1 MPRLER
7 PPQSGNRMLDTV
19 ASWRAQWL
27 GLRDMSV
34 PVPSWGLEVTGV
46 NLQRHRPEGVRP
58 GPKGGTCGAV
68 GKD

>member
-1 MPRLER
+1 M
-7 PPQSGNRMLDTV
+7 
-19 ASWRAQWL
+19 

-46 NLQRHRPEGVRP
+46 NLQKHRPEGVRP

-68 GKD
+68 GKY